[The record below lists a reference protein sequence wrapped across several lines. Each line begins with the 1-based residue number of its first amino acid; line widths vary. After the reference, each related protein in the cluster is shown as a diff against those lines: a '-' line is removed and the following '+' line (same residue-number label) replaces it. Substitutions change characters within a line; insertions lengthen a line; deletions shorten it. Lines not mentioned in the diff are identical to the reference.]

1 MEELSK
7 NAHWENVYNTKKFEE
22 VSWYIDTPTYF
33 VKLISDL
40 SIPKDANIIDIG
52 CGESKL
58 LENLHQ
64 KGYHHLSGLDISQKS
79 IEKNK
84 ITFSHLTPNINW
96 IVADISTFEPS
107 EKYYLWH
114 DRAVFHFLTEDNE
127 INHYKEIV
135 SNNIT
140 HHGYFILSTFSKN
153 GPLKCS
159 GLEIK
164 QYNHEDI
171 EKTFGENFDIL
182 HQEYIEHQ
190 TPFDTIQNFQVSVL
204 KRK

>member
-1 MEELSK
+1 MSK
-7 NAHWENVYNTKKFEE
+7 
-22 VSWYIDTPTYF
+22 
-33 VKLISDL
+33 
-40 SIPKDANIIDIG
+40 
-52 CGESKL
+52 
-58 LENLHQ
+58 
-64 KGYHHLSGLDISQKS
+64 
-79 IEKNK
+79 
-84 ITFSHLTPNINW
+84 INW

-107 EKYYLWH
+107 GKYYLWH
-114 DRAVFHFLTEDNE
+114 DRAVFHFLTDDNH

-135 SNNIT
+135 SNNIP

-171 EKTFGENFDIL
+171 ENIFGENFDIL